1 MTSQLVLLGLRELS
15 SKFVDLS
22 LMHYFIGIEV
32 LKIKEETFLWQ
43 GNCTNDFLQRF
54 GIINWKSM
62 STPIVSSLKKL
73 HELDFGSDPVDATKY
88 R

>member
-32 LKIKEETFLWQ
+32 LKIKEETFL
-43 GNCTNDFLQRF
+43 
-54 GIINWKSM
+54 
-62 STPIVSSLKKL
+62 
-73 HELDFGSDPVDATKY
+73 
-88 R
+88 